1 MYCPHIRNTN
11 GFTRSTALQW
21 WSPFGTGWSTRKHRD
36 PVGPDGTLPRGSFP
50 FPSGKH
56 TKNYGKNSLLIS
68 MVIFH
73 MLVITRGYIYI
84 YMFHIDT
91 HTTSGFFTRFHQLQ
105 GLTHRQKTIELSH
118 SNPAGF
124 EPPVVRFLRYIP
136 GWWWLEPWNFY
147 DFPFSWEWSPQLT
160 NSYFSEGLKPPT
172 NNH

>member
-1 MYCPHIRNTN
+1 MDSQDQLHSSDDRHLVPDDPPENI
-11 GFTRSTALQW
+11 GTRW
-21 WSPFGTGWSTRKHRD
+21 DRMGPFHEEPSR
-36 PVGPDGTLPRGSFP
+36 FP
-50 FPSGKH
+50 LVNIQKTMEKTPC
-56 TKNYGKNSLLIS
+56 YEWENSLLIS